1 MAQKTKAAMR
11 GRQCSTENKEHGQH
25 TRLVAGGQRMS
36 QRNFVPSD
44 FIQFCTIGTAA
55 LAQLARPSQSPEI
68 SGDTISKPVGY
79 VIRVGCT
86 ALQHTPYLS
95 RCRGCEPVAH
105 TLLLHTSFRVAQLQ
119 LGTSPQN
126 WGNQG
131 FGCGTYTKK
140 AGNSK
145 GFQFC
150 TKSAKPCYPAVR
162 HYFLSASFA
171 FLRCRRLIS
180 PWTAALINWPVLSPG
195 SLSCSIPSISS
206 WAILAVTDCDF
217 EFFGPVAIST
227 LHCNWC
233 KTIYTKFWGLKV
245 LTCKTPLIYLVSYTL
260 LCSGAET
267 AKPGSGGTLTGPLTK
282 PLIGVT
288 VMADQQHTQTRP
300 EFTWLFLA
308 TPDHTPKC
316 TPVVLRFDADTE
328 DKARAAF
335 PGWDLVFAAKIRAQS
350 PCRVAFFDYTTRRGW
365 EFDSAAIQEVRHA

>member
-11 GRQCSTENKEHGQH
+11 GRQCSTEIKEQKQD
-25 TRLVAGGQRMS
+25 TRPAAGGQS
-36 QRNFVPSD
+36 LTAPV
-44 FIQFCTIGTAA
+44 ITGTAP
-55 LAQLARPSQSPEI
+55 LARLR
-68 SGDTISKPVGY
+68 GKLAHKVNNFYPVL
-79 VIRVGCT
+79 RVTKSHAHLNTTLKLGCLGCT

-95 RCRGCEPVAH
+95 RGVGCEPVAH
-105 TLLLHTSFRVAQLQ
+105 TLLLQTS
-119 LGTSPQN
+119 LGVVQTSPLRSPVLVSSN
-126 WGNQG
+126 I
-131 FGCGTYTKK
+131 GCGTYTKK
-140 AGNSK
+140 VGHSK

-150 TKSAKPCYPAVR
+150 TKSAKPCYPEVG
-162 HYFLSASFA
+162 HYSLSDSFA

-282 PLIGVT
+282 PLSEVT
-288 VMADQQHTQTRP
+288 TMAELQSTQTRP
-300 EFTWLFLA
+300 EFTWRFLA
-308 TPDHTPKC
+308 LSAIGRNVIHITATTEREAREQSPDGC
-316 TPVVLRFDADTE
+316 VM
-328 DKARAAF
+328 
-335 PGWDLVFAAKIRAQS
+335 VFAGRL
-350 PCRVAFFDYTTRRGW
+350 PVP
-365 EFDSAAIQEVRHA
+365 EVSHG